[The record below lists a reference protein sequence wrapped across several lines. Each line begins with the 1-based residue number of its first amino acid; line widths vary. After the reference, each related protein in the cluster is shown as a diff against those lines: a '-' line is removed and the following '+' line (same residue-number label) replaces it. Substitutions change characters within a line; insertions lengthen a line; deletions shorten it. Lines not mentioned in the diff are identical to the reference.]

1 MNLPQTKNDEWVHQV
16 SMPQTAKERF
26 IALVSN
32 LDFNPYELLAGTEQ
46 GQSNTALYAKVAQL
60 LEEAWPEA
68 RQTLGLIEDKDSP
81 VHLVVI
87 KNAPVDTNLNDI
99 PTPNNGVRPSSKSFV
114 TEYMM
119 VAVAGL
125 INGYL
130 RAPSTETFPFNL
142 PIHQVAPQ
150 EGFEAEEA
158 TNRGVGNFPFH
169 NDRVFIEHELID
181 YHMLYGLRTGAN
193 PTTTNFLRV
202 ADLLK
207 GMDTKLLHPL
217 LEKNY
222 KNPNSEVRVAALH
235 GKLDDLEHITSS
247 VDLHEGWMQPV
258 SVEAEQA
265 LAQLKQQAVRTDV
278 ASQAVNILLEEGTIV
293 LSNHK
298 KLLHGRGSFKA
309 GNIGERRWLQRAHL
323 CKAN

>member
-1 MNLPQTKNDEWVHQV
+1 MNLPQTKSHEWVHQV
-16 SMPQTAKERF
+16 SMPQTAKEHF
-26 IALVSN
+26 IALVAD
-32 LDFNPYELLAGTEQ
+32 LDFNPYELLAGTER

-68 RQTLGLIEDKDSP
+68 RQTLGLIENKNSP
-81 VHLVVI
+81 VQVVVI
-87 KNAPVDTNLNDI
+87 KNAPVDTNLKDI
-99 PTPNNGVRPSSKSFV
+99 PTPKDGIRPSSKSFV

-125 INGYL
+125 IKGYL
-130 RAPSTETFPFNL
+130 RAPSAEKFPFNL

-169 NDRVFIEHELID
+169 NDRVFIEQELID
-181 YHMLYGLRTGAN
+181 YHLLYGLRTGAN

-202 ADLLK
+202 VDLLN
-207 GMDTKLLHPL
+207 DLDADLLHPL

-235 GKLDDLEHITSS
+235 GNLDDLEGITSS

-258 SVEAEQA
+258 SAEAERA
-265 LAQLKQQAVRTDV
+265 LSVLKKQAVAPEV
-278 ASQAVNILLEEGTIV
+278 ASKAVNILLEEGTMV
-293 LSNHK
+293 LSDHK